1 VSLPAVPPRHEAGV
15 SLLEVLAALA
25 ILALVAG
32 TVVVMMR
39 PDDDPAQTAGE
50 TLLQAMAEARQEA
63 LVTGGYVGFAARA
76 DGRGY
81 AFYRFADEGWSIR
94 MDHPAFEAQ
103 RFRTTDLFLTV
114 LEGAVPLREDA
125 AGLMTGPQVW
135 FDPTG
140 VDQPFLYELRGSD
153 GVRWLRRDGQGA
165 LTLIEPARPGTG
177 A

>member
-63 LVTGGYVGFAARA
+63 LVTGGYAARA

-81 AFYRFADEGWSIR
+81 AFYRFADEGWSVW

-125 AGLMTGPQVW
+125 AGLMTGPQIW

-140 VDQPFLYELRGSD
+140 VDQPFLYELRGPD

-165 LTLIEPARPGTG
+165 LTLIDPAGLETG
-177 A
+177 G